1 MKERT
6 PDFCTNHQELIN
18 DYMKPLGTRYCQ
30 NLDSADG
37 ATLKESVF
45 DGMRHKAVTDLH
57 T

>member
-1 MKERT
+1 
-6 PDFCTNHQELIN
+6 
-18 DYMKPLGTRYCQ
+18 MKPLGTRYCQ

-57 T
+57 MISLQNPKNSPKPLKTVL